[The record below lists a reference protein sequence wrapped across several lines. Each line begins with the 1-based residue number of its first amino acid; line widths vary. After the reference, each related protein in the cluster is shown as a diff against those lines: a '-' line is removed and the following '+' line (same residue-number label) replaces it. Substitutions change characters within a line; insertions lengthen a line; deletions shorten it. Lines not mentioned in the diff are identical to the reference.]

1 MTDTNKL
8 YAREFGHYIF
18 MNIIAQIGISFY
30 IIVDTFFISKGLGSM
45 GLTALNL
52 ALPVFNLIFGV
63 AMMLGMGG
71 GTKYAVLKAGGN
83 QAGAN
88 EVFTNTI
95 YMVGFFSILFVVP
108 GLLFSREIAR
118 LLGAGDTVFDLT
130 HTYVR
135 TLICFAPAFLLNT
148 TLGCFVRND
157 GNPNLSMASS
167 LVGSFSNIILDY
179 VFIFPMGMGIF
190 GAILATG
197 LAPVISIGIMVPY
210 LLKGRQKFR
219 FKLARPE
226 GTNILS
232 VFRLGLPSFVVEM
245 SSGIVIIIYNYIIL
259 GLKGDVGVA
268 AYGVVA
274 NISVVAIAIFTGIA
288 QGMQPICSKAFGRGH
303 HSSAARIKDYASLLA
318 AMVALLLYGVIFV
331 FAKEIATMFNGQGD
345 PFLQTI
351 AVEGLKLYFIGIL
364 FAGLNIVM
372 SNYFVS
378 VEWAW
383 PAHIITLARGIVFLA
398 PLAIGLSALWGIRGT
413 WLAFP
418 VCEGAVLVLSAG
430 LLILH
435 KRRVK
440 NA

>member
-1 MTDTNKL
+1 MTDTNKM

-52 ALPVFNLIFGV
+52 ALPGFNLIFGV

-71 GTKYAVLKAGGN
+71 GTKYAVLKAGGD
-83 QAGAN
+83 QEGAN
-88 EVFTNTI
+88 AVFTNAI
-95 YMVGFFSILFVVP
+95 YLVAAFSLLFVVP
-108 GLLFSREIAR
+108 GLLFSRQLTR
-118 LLGAGDTVFDLT
+118 LLGAGDTVFDIT
-130 HTYVR
+130 HIYVR
-135 TLICFAPAFLLNT
+135 TLICFSPAFLLNT
-148 TLGCFVRND
+148 VLGCFVRND

-179 VFIFPMGMGIF
+179 VFIFPMGMGMF

-197 LAPVISIGIMVPY
+197 LAPVISIVIMTPY
-210 LLKGRQKFR
+210 LFRGKQKFR
-219 FKLARPE
+219 LKALKPE
-226 GTNILS
+226 MANILS
-232 VFRLGLPSFVVEM
+232 VFRLGIPSFVVEM
-245 SSGIVIIIYNYIIL
+245 SSGIVIVIYNYIIL
-259 GLKGDVGVA
+259 GLCGDVGVA

-274 NISVVAIAIFTGIA
+274 NISVVAIAIFTGVA

-303 HSSAARIKDYASLLA
+303 HTAAARIKDYAGLLTA
-318 AMVALLLYGVIFV
+318 FVALLLYGVIFA
-331 FAKEIATMFNGQGD
+331 FADQIATMFNSRGD
-345 PFLQTI
+345 TYLQTI

-364 FAGLNIVM
+364 FAGLNIVL

-418 VCEGAVLVLSAG
+418 VCEAAVLILSAG
-430 LLILH
+430 FLILH
-435 KRRVK
+435 KRRVE